1 MQGMCMTPRQTLCAA
16 ALALLA
22 TTPAQAQEVEANMA
36 IPFYNTAHA
45 VQGLYGQWFSPQAK
59 AAQASAQALS
69 QALRA
74 HCAAPA
80 APAGSAA
87 ATLQTAR
94 QAYVQSSRQWSS
106 LSAVALGPLVERRS
120 ARLVDFRPMRPA
132 LLKKAIQS
140 APADLAA
147 MERIGAPAKGYPALE
162 NLLWTQPVEPQ
173 TPACAYATLVSEE
186 IGAEMGILRNG
197 FAKLAAQ
204 DWSEDGDATTEA
216 MAEFINQWV
225 GGLERLRWADMEK
238 PLRSAGSA
246 GSKPPAWEHLA
257 SGSTVEVWRA
267 HWQGLRTLAVSVDR
281 KVPRPGVDIVPI
293 ESYLR
298 GRGLNPLADRWLKA
312 VNEADAG
319 MRALT
324 EPTAKAVDAATKP
337 LSRLKRLMEGEV
349 APALEVNIGFSDA
362 DGD

>member
-1 MQGMCMTPRQTLCAA
+1 MQDMRMTPRQILCAA

-22 TTPAQAQEVEANMA
+22 AAPVHAQEVDANMA

-59 AAQASAQALS
+59 AAQASAQALN

-74 HCAAPA
+74 HCT

-173 TPACAYATLVSEE
+173 TPACAYATLVAEE
-186 IGAEMGILRNG
+186 IGAEMGILSNG

-238 PLRSAGSA
+238 PLRSAGS
-246 GSKPPAWEHLA
+246 KPPAWEHLA
-257 SGSTVEVWRA
+257 SGSTLEIWRA

-281 KVPRPGVDIVPI
+281 KVPQPGVDIVPI